1 MPLLRRVAPAL
12 LPTSF
17 IEFMETI
24 YLESPDALQDLRAIY
39 SALDGAQ
46 AIITLFGAHL
56 VSWKSAGGAEQLFCS
71 ARSALDGSRAIR
83 GGVPVVFP
91 QFNERGPGLRH
102 GFARVC
108 DWALVDSGCEA
119 GDDGDDGEDNASG
132 TAFAV
137 FALEPHDL
145 PRATAQAW
153 PHEFRLQ
160 LRVSVGGDTLAMA
173 FEVHNRGAAPF
184 AFSCAL
190 HTYHLVDQVADV
202 RIDGVRDTELAI
214 GDALDQIFYGI
225 DGRTTLRAG
234 CSTLTL
240 EQDGFTDAVVWNP
253 GAVNAAAL
261 VDLDDDEY
269 QRFVCIEPAVIAPVT
284 LQAGES
290 WLGRYRIESSVQ
302 PA

>member
-1 MPLLRRVAPAL
+1 MEHRINTITLVPFGQLPAVQITAP
-12 LPTSF
+12 
-17 IEFMETI
+17 
-24 YLESPDALQDLRAIY
+24 
-39 SALDGAQ
+39 DGAQ
-46 AIITLFGAHL
+46 AIITLYGAHL
-56 VSWKSAGGAEQLFCS
+56 VSWKSAGGAEHLFCS

-102 GFARVC
+102 GFARVS
-108 DWALVDSGCEA
+108 DWALVDSGSAVGQGGEGDEA
-119 GDDGDDGEDNASG
+119 G

-137 FALEPHDL
+137 FALAPHDL
-145 PRATAQAW
+145 APAAAQAW
-153 PHEFRLQ
+153 PHDFRLQ
-160 LRVSVGGDTLAMA
+160 LRVSVGGAKLAMA
-173 FEVHNRGAAPF
+173 FDVHNRGAAPF

-225 DGRTTLRAG
+225 KGRTTLRAG
-234 CSTLTL
+234 SAIVKL

-253 GAVNAAAL
+253 GAVNAAA
-261 VDLDDDEY
+261 VADLEDHEY

-290 WLGRYRIESSVQ
+290 WRGQYRIESQVQ
-302 PA
+302 SA

>member
-1 MPLLRRVAPAL
+1 MGLHMNTIRLTPFGQLPAVQLTAP
-12 LPTSF
+12 
-17 IEFMETI
+17 
-24 YLESPDALQDLRAIY
+24 
-39 SALDGAQ
+39 DGAE

-56 VSWKSAGGAEQLFCS
+56 VAWKSAGGTQHLFCS

-102 GFARVC
+102 GFARVS
-108 DWALVDSGCEA
+108 DWALVDSGTVGGGNDEA
-119 GDDGDDGEDNASG
+119 G

-137 FALEPHDL
+137 FALAPHDL
-145 PRATAQAW
+145 SPDTAQAW
-153 PHEFRLQ
+153 PHDFLLQ
-160 LRVSVGGDTLAMA
+160 LRVSVGGDKLAMA

-190 HTYHLVDQVADV
+190 HTYHLVDQVAAV
-202 RIDGVRDTELAI
+202 RIDGIRDTELAI
-214 GDALDQIFYGI
+214 GDALDQIFHGVK
-225 DGRTTLRAG
+225 GRTTLRAG
-234 CSTLTL
+234 ASTLTL
-240 EQDGFTDAVVWNP
+240 EQDGFSDAVVWNP
-253 GAVNAAAL
+253 GAVNAAAM

-290 WLGRYRIESSVQ
+290 WLGRYRIAS
-302 PA
+302 